1 MSNTEPATYSAEL
14 QPERR
19 RVPRIP
25 FKTMSVVAERGS
37 SRIVIAQTSDLS
49 RFGCF
54 VQAPEPYPQGTRV
67 HVEMAEGGALTVKDA
82 AKFLGV
88 STQSVYPRCE
98 RKQILNLR
106 VMCRNIH
113 FSKYAP

>member
-67 HVEMAEGGALTVKDA
+67 HVEIAHGGATLTA
-82 AKFLGV
+82 LGKV
-88 STQSVYPRCE
+88 AYVTDEGMGIVFSMVEPDNQTILE
-98 RKQILNLR
+98 RWLPQ
-106 VMCRNIH
+106 
-113 FSKYAP
+113 

>member
-1 MSNTEPATYSAEL
+1 MSEAEPATYSAEL

-37 SRIVIAQTSDLS
+37 SRIVIAQTIDLS

-54 VQAPEPYPQGTRV
+54 VQTPEPYPQGTRV
-67 HVEMAEGGALTVKDA
+67 RVEMANDGATFTALGKVAYATGEGMGIVFSMVEPDNEA
-82 AKFLGV
+82 
-88 STQSVYPRCE
+88 
-98 RKQILNLR
+98 ILEKWL
-106 VMCRNIH
+106 
-113 FSKYAP
+113 AQ

>member
-25 FKTMSVVAERGS
+25 FKAMSVVAERGS
-37 SRIVIAQTSDLS
+37 SRIVIAQTIDLS

-54 VQAPEPYPQGTRV
+54 VQAPEPYPRGTTV
-67 HVEMAEGGALTVKDA
+67 HIEMAEGGATCTA
-82 AKFLGV
+82 LGKV
-88 STQSVYPRCE
+88 AYVTAEGMGIVFSMVEPDNQTILE
-98 RKQILNLR
+98 RWLAQ
-106 VMCRNIH
+106 
-113 FSKYAP
+113 

>member
-1 MSNTEPATYSAEL
+1 MQLAPTTTASASEPQT
-14 QPERR
+14 ERR

-25 FKTMSVVAERGS
+25 FTATSVVAERGS

-67 HVEMAEGGALTVKDA
+67 HVEIAHGGATLTA
-82 AKFLGV
+82 LGKV
-88 STQSVYPRCE
+88 AYVTDEGMGIV
-98 RKQILNLR
+98 
-106 VMCRNIH
+106 
-113 FSKYAP
+113 FSIVEPDNQALLEKWLAQ